1 MGRTTTPLSLRN
13 LPAALVENAARSERR
28 LRDESE
34 FQAIQRGRLA
44 PPAGGAG
51 MTAEKA
57 SQDKLLEKLRA
68 IRTLA
73 EESEE
78 LVGTAA
84 PDVEKLLAILEAQA
98 GLQQVLLEKLL
109 EVMEPTELDRD
120 LNDTFQQAVQDL
132 LNYFGERVRLAGKV
146 ADAAAL
152 RHLRK
157 E

>member
-1 MGRTTTPLSLRN
+1 
-13 LPAALVENAARSERR
+13 
-28 LRDESE
+28 
-34 FQAIQRGRLA
+34 
-44 PPAGGAG
+44 
-51 MTAEKA
+51 MTANKT
-57 SQDKLLEKLRA
+57 SQDRLMEKLQA

-78 LVGTAA
+78 LLRTAN
-84 PDVEKLLAILEAQA
+84 PDVERLLAILQAQA

-132 LNYFGERVRLAGKV
+132 LNYFRERVHLAGKV

>member
-1 MGRTTTPLSLRN
+1 M
-13 LPAALVENAARSERR
+13 PAKS
-28 LRDESE
+28 
-34 FQAIQRGRLA
+34 
-44 PPAGGAG
+44 
-51 MTAEKA
+51 T
-57 SQDKLLEKLRA
+57 SQDQLLEKLRA

-78 LVGTAA
+78 LLSTAT
-84 PDVEKLLAILEAQA
+84 PDVEKLLTILQAQA

-109 EVMEPTELDRD
+109 KVMESTELDHD

>member
-1 MGRTTTPLSLRN
+1 M
-13 LPAALVENAARSERR
+13 
-28 LRDESE
+28 
-34 FQAIQRGRLA
+34 
-44 PPAGGAG
+44 
-51 MTAEKA
+51 
-57 SQDKLLEKLRA
+57 EKLQA

-78 LVGTAA
+78 LLRTAT
-84 PDVEKLLAILEAQA
+84 PDVEKLLSILQAQA
-98 GLQQVLLEKLL
+98 GLQQVLLEQLL

-132 LNYFGERVRLAGKV
+132 LTYFRERVQLAGKV

>member
-1 MGRTTTPLSLRN
+1 M
-13 LPAALVENAARSERR
+13 PANK
-28 LRDESE
+28 
-34 FQAIQRGRLA
+34 
-44 PPAGGAG
+44 
-51 MTAEKA
+51 T
-57 SQDKLLEKLRA
+57 SQDKLMEKLQA

-78 LVGTAA
+78 LLRTAT
-84 PDVEKLLAILEAQA
+84 PDVEKLLSILQAQA

-132 LNYFGERVRLAGKV
+132 LNYFRERVQLAGKV

>member
-1 MGRTTTPLSLRN
+1 
-13 LPAALVENAARSERR
+13 
-28 LRDESE
+28 
-34 FQAIQRGRLA
+34 
-44 PPAGGAG
+44 

-84 PDVEKLLAILEAQA
+84 PDVEKLLTILEAQA